1 MFKSDYYFKRQKSWL
16 LLILLGIRLD
26 PPGWWSNDT
35 YIEYDKR
42 AQCVV
47 NTYESLEVVEL
58 PYGPKINGTLT
69 LGENIADIGGNRLAY
84 YAYRKY
90 TNHDIRQ

>member
-1 MFKSDYYFKRQKSWL
+1 M
-16 LLILLGIRLD
+16 D
-26 PPGWWSNDT
+26 PPGWWSNKT
-35 YIEYDKR
+35 YNEYDQR

-58 PYGPKINGTLT
+58 PDKPKVDGKLT

-84 YAYRKY
+84 YAYRKL
-90 TNHDIRQ
+90 NKHAIK